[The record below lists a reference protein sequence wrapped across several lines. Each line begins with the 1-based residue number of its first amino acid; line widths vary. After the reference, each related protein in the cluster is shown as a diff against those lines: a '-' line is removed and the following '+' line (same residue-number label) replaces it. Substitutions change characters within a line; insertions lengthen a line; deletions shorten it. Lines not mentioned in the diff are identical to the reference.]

1 MMNKWCW
8 LLLIVLCWSA
18 AGYGIFGVGV
28 KRGNDGISTK
38 KEFERI
44 VSLAPNITEILFALG
59 LGEKVVGVPLY
70 SEYPPETAEKLKVGT
85 FWQPNIEAVIGAK
98 PDLIVTLE
106 IERQKYIAQRLR
118 RIGYTNLTVDIEKV
132 GDLFDA
138 IKKIGD
144 LTGKQIEADKLLSEI
159 KGKLA
164 KISSLGKNEEK
175 LKVLYIVQRK
185 PLRVAGRETFVN
197 EIIELAGGENAI
209 GPTIQKYP
217 PIGSEQVLG
226 SDVDVIIEPS
236 MGQNDLEGLKIKAM
250 EYWRGFENIPAV
262 KNNRI
267 YVIDD
272 DTVSQLGPR
281 LPEGVEAIA
290 RCLRAGSFEN

>member
-1 MMNKWCW
+1 MNKWCW